1 MGNFT
6 RFHMFELAFNVELE
20 NVSNFLAVRFLVA
33 FCIQFRQA
41 HTTSLFSMQLNF

>member
-20 NVSNFLAVRFLVA
+20 NVSNLLAVRFLLA
-33 FCIQFRQA
+33 FAFNSGR
-41 HTTSLFSMQLNF
+41 HTTSLFSMQLSF

>member
-20 NVSNFLAVRFLVA
+20 NVSNSLAVRFLIA
-33 FCIQFRQA
+33 FAFNSGR
-41 HTTSLFSMQLNF
+41 HTLRVYFPCN